1 MEHLVHL
8 REKDNVL
15 SLPTCSTVTGVSIRV
30 WLPRGLKVAANK
42 TSPDLQPCQGGFV
55 LLCEQIPL
63 TQGST
68 CRGVHWSKS
77 CFRSAILRT
86 SMKVLPSRSSWR
98 KSFKIIGFN
107 IHLPQVSV
115 IHFQKEILWSG
126 FIHHQIC
133 SEVPDWVLRNTLKK
147 LFR

>member
-8 REKDNVL
+8 RDKDNVL

-42 TSPDLQPCQGGFV
+42 TSPDLQPCQGGLV

-98 KSFKIIGFN
+98 KSFKNLWFQYPPSPSQR
-107 IHLPQVSV
+107 HTLPEGDFVEWFHPPSDLQ
-115 IHFQKEILWSG
+115 
-126 FIHHQIC
+126 
-133 SEVPDWVLRNTLKK
+133 
-147 LFR
+147 